1 MRWLDALLAFGHS
14 KELRREE
21 SAREKIKLI
30 RGDLTSQET
39 DAVVNAADWTLM
51 GGTGVDGA
59 IHEVAGPQLL
69 EYIKRSRARIETGG
83 IFVTP
88 GFNLKAKMIIHT
100 CAPVYDPWDVKE
112 GMRVLAYCYAQAL
125 RAASA
130 NDCLSV
136 SFPILGSGAFWWPAD
151 LALKSAKSGIEKA
164 LVENGNL
171 REINLIAFDDLM
183 FEQMNAVFK
192 RGKTNRI

>member
-1 MRWLDALLAFGHS
+1 M
-14 KELRREE
+14 
-21 SAREKIKLI
+21 
-30 RGDLTSQET
+30 
-39 DAVVNAADWTLM
+39 NAADWTLM

-69 EYIKRSRARIETGG
+69 EYIKRLRARIETGG

-100 CAPVYDPWDVKE
+100 CAPVYDPMGCQG

-125 RAASA
+125 RVASA

-136 SFPILGSGAFWWPAD
+136 SFPILGFGAFWWPAD
-151 LALKSAKSGIEKA
+151 LALKSAKSGIEQLF

-192 RGKTNRI
+192 EARRTEFD